1 MKRGAKVKP
10 TEKELEILQVL
21 WNRGPSTVRE
31 VHTELSARGGTGY
44 TTALKLMQIMH
55 EKGLLAR
62 DESER
67 THVYRTTKTKE
78 QVETALVGGL
88 VDRLFAGSAERLALR
103 AFASRRLSTEEL
115 RRIRTFLDDYE
126 EGRSRRRGGS

>member
-1 MKRGAKVKP
+1 MKERSRIRP
-10 TEKELEILQVL
+10 TDKELEILQVL
-21 WNRGPSTVRE
+21 WKRGPSTVRE
-31 VHTELSARGGTGY
+31 VHTALAARSGTGY

-67 THVYRTTKTKE
+67 THVYRATKTME

-88 VDRLFAGSAERLALR
+88 LDKLFAGSAERLALR
-103 AFASRRLSTEEL
+103 AFSSRKLSGGEL
-115 RRIRTFLDDYE
+115 RRIREFLDDYQ
-126 EGRSRRRGGS
+126 GKRTQRKDGA